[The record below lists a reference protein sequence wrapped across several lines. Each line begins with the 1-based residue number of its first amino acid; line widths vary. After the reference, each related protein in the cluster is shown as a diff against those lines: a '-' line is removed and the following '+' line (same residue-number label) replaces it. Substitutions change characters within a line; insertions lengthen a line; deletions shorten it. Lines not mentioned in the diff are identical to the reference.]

1 MTIRRRGLAVLGLA
15 AIATP
20 ALAQQQQQP
29 RPHRETPAVEQAVEA
44 LRAAMISVNRQQ
56 LEALTS
62 RHLSYGHSAG
72 RIENR
77 EQFIANLEAR
87 NAAFR
92 AITLSNQTIDI
103 SEHEAVVRHTFTG
116 ETVNPAGVVSPV
128 NIGIL
133 MVWRKEGN
141 SWRLLARQA
150 FTLPRT

>member
-1 MTIRRRGLAVLGLA
+1 MTIRRRGLAALGLA
-15 AIATP
+15 ALATP
-20 ALAQQQQQP
+20 ALAQQ
-29 RPHRETPAVEQAVEA
+29 PHRETAAVERAVEA
-44 LRAAMISVNRQQ
+44 LRVAMMSVNRQQ

-92 AITLSNQTIDI
+92 SITLSNQTIDI

-116 ETVNPAGVVSPV
+116 ETVNPQGAVSPV
-128 NIGIL
+128 HIGIL

-150 FTLPRT
+150 FTMPRA

>member
-1 MTIRRRGLAVLGLA
+1 MTIRRRGLAALGLV

-20 ALAQQQQQP
+20 ALAQP
-29 RPHRETPAVEQAVEA
+29 RAHRETAAVERAVEA
-44 LRAAMISVNRQQ
+44 LRVAMMAIDRRR

-87 NAAFR
+87 NAVFR
-92 AITLSNQTIDI
+92 TINLTNQTIDI
-103 SEHEAVVRHTFTG
+103 SENEAVVRHTFTG
-116 ETVNPAGVVSPV
+116 ETVNPQGAVSPV
-128 NIGIL
+128 NIGVLQI
-133 MVWRKEGN
+133 WRKEGN
-141 SWRLLARQA
+141 AWRLLARQA

>member
-1 MTIRRRGLAVLGLA
+1 MTLHRRGLAALGLA
-15 AIATP
+15 VLAAP
-20 ALAQQQQQP
+20 ALAQHA
-29 RPHRETPAVEQAVEA
+29 HRDTPAVERAVEA
-44 LRAAMISVNRQQ
+44 LRQAMISVDRRQ

-87 NAAFR
+87 NSAFR
-92 AITLSNQTIDI
+92 SITLTNQTIDI
-103 SEHEAVVRHTFTG
+103 SEHEAIVRHIFTG
-116 ETVNPAGVVSPV
+116 ETVNREGVVTPV
-128 NIGIL
+128 HIGVL
-133 MVWRKEGN
+133 QVWRKEGN